1 MSPILPMQKRYCRR
15 SDRRN
20 MLKETFSR
28 DIPEKIFL
36 KGKNRPLLK
45 HAREWKISA
54 KPNRRVRNEIG
65 RAKGT
70 SAH

>member
-1 MSPILPMQKRYCRR
+1 
-15 SDRRN
+15 
-20 MLKETFSR
+20 
-28 DIPEKIFL
+28 IPEKIFL
-36 KGKNRPLLK
+36 KGKSRPLLK